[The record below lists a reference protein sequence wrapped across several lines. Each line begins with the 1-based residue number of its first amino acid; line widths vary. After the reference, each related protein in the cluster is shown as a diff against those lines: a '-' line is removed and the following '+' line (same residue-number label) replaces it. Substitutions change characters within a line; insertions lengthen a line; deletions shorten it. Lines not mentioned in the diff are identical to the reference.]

1 MSDTEDKTRL
11 ISLSEAAEIYGFNPR
26 FLGEL
31 ARKGR
36 LEAEKVGNMWVTT
49 PKSVEEYIQQ
59 RKKTGLFR
67 ADIQVND

>member
-1 MSDTEDKTRL
+1 VNDTDDKTRL

-26 FLGEL
+26 FLGGL

-36 LEAEKVGNMWVTT
+36 LEAEKVGNMGVTT
-49 PKSVEEYIQQ
+49 PRSGEDYIQQ

-67 ADIQVND
+67 ADFQIDD